1 MRGFAVPGQITTIIG
16 SYLSPY
22 VRKTLVF
29 LDLKGIDY
37 QIDSIV
43 PFYGDDQFSAVSPV
57 RRIPVLI
64 DDRVTLCDST
74 VICEYL
80 EDRYPNPRLY
90 PSTPEAR
97 ARARWLEEFADTRMG
112 EVFIWRLF
120 NERVIKRF
128 VWGEDTDESVVEKTL
143 ETEIPQILDYL
154 ESELPEGGDCLFD
167 KISIADVAIAAFF
180 RNANFAGFTID
191 ADRWPIA
198 AKFVAHMLDQP
209 GFTKLRRFEDLLLK
223 TPIQQ
228 HRDALMS
235 AGAPITP
242 QTFGTPNPR
251 RGILST

>member
-1 MRGFAVPGQITTIIG
+1 MRVIAVPEKSTTIIG

-22 VRKTLVF
+22 VRKALVF

-37 QIDSIV
+37 QIDPIV
-43 PFYGDDQFSAVSPV
+43 PFYGDDQFTAVSPV

-80 EDRYPNPRLY
+80 EDRYPNPSLY
-90 PSTPEAR
+90 PSTPEER

-128 VWGEDTDESVVEKTL
+128 VWGENTDESVVEKTL

-154 ESELPEGGDCLFD
+154 ESELPEGGDYLFG
-167 KISIADVAIAAFF
+167 KISVADVAIAALF
-180 RNANFAGFTID
+180 RNATFAGFSID
-191 ADRWPIA
+191 ANQWPIA
-198 AKFVAHMLDQP
+198 AKFVARILDQP
-209 GFTKLRRFEDLLLK
+209 SFAKLREFEDLLLQ

-228 HRDALMS
+228 HRDALIS

-242 QTFGTPNPR
+242 QTFATPNPR
-251 RGILST
+251 RGIPSK